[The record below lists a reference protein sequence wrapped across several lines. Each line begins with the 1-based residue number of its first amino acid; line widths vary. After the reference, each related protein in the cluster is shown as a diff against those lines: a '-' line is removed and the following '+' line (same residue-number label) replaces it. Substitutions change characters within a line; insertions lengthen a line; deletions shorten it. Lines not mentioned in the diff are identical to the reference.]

1 MKATAPFGIYAAGA
15 MALAFPGI
23 AQAHSSSVAMEGWA
37 AGLVHPLLGW
47 DHLLAMIAVGLWAAQ
62 LGGRARWLVPA
73 AFVSVM
79 ACGAALGARG
89 FVPPGVEPM
98 ILASVL
104 VFGLLIAGAVRLPA
118 TASGGL
124 VGLFALFHGL
134 AHGAE
139 MQPATGAFTYAA
151 GLVIATAALHAF
163 GLLVGRGTAG
173 ISGLVPRV
181 LGGAC
186 AAAGVALLVS

>member
-1 MKATAPFGIYAAGA
+1 MKATARFGIYTAGA

-23 AQAHSSSVAMEGWA
+23 ARAHSSSVAMEGWA

-73 AFVSVM
+73 VFVSVM
-79 ACGAALGARG
+79 ACGAALGTRG

-98 ILASVL
+98 ILTSML
-104 VFGLLIAGAVRLPA
+104 IFGLLIAGAVRLA
-118 TASGGL
+118 AVASGGI

-134 AHGAE
+134 AHGTE
-139 MQPATGAFTYAA
+139 MLPSTGAFAYAA
-151 GLVIATAALHAF
+151 GLVIATAALHGI
-163 GLLVGRGTAG
+163 GLLVGRDAAGTSG
-173 ISGLVPRV
+173 IIPRV

-186 AAAGVALLVS
+186 AAAGMALLVS